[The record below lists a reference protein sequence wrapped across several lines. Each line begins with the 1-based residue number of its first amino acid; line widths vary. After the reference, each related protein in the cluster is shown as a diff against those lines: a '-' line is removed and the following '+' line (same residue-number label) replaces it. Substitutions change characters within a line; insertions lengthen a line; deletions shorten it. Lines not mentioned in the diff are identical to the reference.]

1 MVAISHGHGVIGC
14 EQYKKMNGAYMESY
28 VLRKF
33 HGMFSKANKGQI
45 FLQDGDP
52 SQNSAAARKSMHA
65 CNAVCLNIP
74 PRSPDLN
81 PTENLFHL
89 VDKKLSEDA
98 KKQKIEHETYERVI
112 QTIKRYSKRTIDLPI
127 ESVHNRL
134 RMTVKSKGE
143 GLRY

>member
-1 MVAISHGHGVIGC
+1 
-14 EQYKKMNGAYMESY
+14 MESY

-33 HGMFSKANKGQI
+33 PGMFSKANKGQI

-81 PTENLFHL
+81 PIENLFHL

-98 KKQKIEHETYERVI
+98 KKQKIEHETYEQFSR
-112 QTIKRYSKRTIDLPI
+112 
-127 ESVHNRL
+127 
-134 RMTVKSKGE
+134 
-143 GLRY
+143 